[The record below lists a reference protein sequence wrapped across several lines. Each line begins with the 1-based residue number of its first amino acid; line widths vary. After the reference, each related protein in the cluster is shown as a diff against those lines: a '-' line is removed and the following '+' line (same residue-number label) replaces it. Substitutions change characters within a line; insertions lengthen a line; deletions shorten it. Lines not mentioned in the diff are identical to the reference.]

1 MMIDRVTCVVL
12 SLGLCAV
19 LASCSSTGRG
29 KREASQAQSSASAA
43 PVDQEARLRAM
54 IGEYIK
60 ISGQSGGEGHAKL
73 IERKPYFYK
82 EYSVF
87 PEGPDSYS
95 LEIQEKESKTAPY
108 SAVVKIAKQ
117 RFSTKMVRKRDVA
130 AADNNFLR
138 DTGSE
143 TITFEFR
150 NGRWWRAGS
159 LFVAQKTEEHVNG
172 EWVPA
177 KEEVEQAVAA
187 EEQDSSWWDR
197 AWYNITGR

>member
-1 MMIDRVTCVVL
+1 MTIDRITTLAL
-12 SLGLCAV
+12 SLGLCAII
-19 LASCSSTGRG
+19 ASCSSTGGG
-29 KREASQAQSSASAA
+29 KREEVQTDSSGPVASG
-43 PVDQEARLRAM
+43 DQEARLRGM
-54 IGEYIK
+54 VSEYIK

-82 EYSVF
+82 EYSVY
-87 PEGPDSYS
+87 PEGPDAYT
-95 LEIQEKESKTAPY
+95 LEIQEKESQTAPY
-108 SAVVKIAKQ
+108 SAVVKIDKQ
-117 RFSTKMVRKRDVA
+117 RFATKMYRKRDDAVS
-130 AADNNFLR
+130 DNNFLR

-159 LFVAQKTEEHVNG
+159 LFVAQKTEEYVNG

-197 AWYNITGR
+197 AWYSITGR